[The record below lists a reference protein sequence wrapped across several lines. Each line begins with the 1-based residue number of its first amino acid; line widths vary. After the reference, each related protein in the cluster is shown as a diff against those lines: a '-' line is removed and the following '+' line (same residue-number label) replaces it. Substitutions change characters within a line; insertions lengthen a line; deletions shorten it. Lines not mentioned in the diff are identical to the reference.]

1 MEFGLKNIERL
12 VRYFSHEVKN
22 PLTTIKGYAQ
32 LLAVKAD
39 DRAFVD
45 KTKSMIIENV
55 DEIDGK
61 INRMYDLFNSR
72 EARTDSIDMRAI
84 IEECIAAPDL
94 PCGKESIAMDSEV
107 AQALARGD
115 GDFFRR
121 IIGALLYGFDWNNNP
136 TTLRIS
142 LASEPGGHYL
152 LGFSFAGV
160 DFSDLPSECF
170 YYPFAA
176 KKTFLTGLEL
186 FEAFYL
192 SSKCGWVFSLGTAD
206 GRSDFTLLV

>member
-1 MEFGLKNIERL
+1 MKHIERL

-32 LLAVKAD
+32 LLAVKGD

-55 DEIDGK
+55 NEIDGK

-72 EARTDSIDMRAI
+72 EARAESIDIRAI
-84 IEECIAAPDL
+84 LEECVSAPDL
-94 PCGKESIAMDSEV
+94 PCGKGAIAMESGV
-107 AQALARGD
+107 AQAPAQGD
-115 GDFFRR
+115 ADFFRR
-121 IIGALLYGFDWNNNP
+121 IIGVLLYGFDWNNNP
-136 TTLRIS
+136 ATLRIS
-142 LASEPGGHYL
+142 LAPEPGGHYL
-152 LGFSFAGV
+152 LGFSFYGV

-176 KKTFLTGLEL
+176 KKSFLSGLEL